1 MDEFNRARLTDLGFC
16 KPEVMM
22 SGSLVG
28 TPIHMS
34 PELFTSRYDHTVDVY
49 AFGILFWYICS
60 NGVELP
66 SNFNLCPSK
75 DILWTEV
82 KRGLRPE
89 RLRDFSDEC
98 WDIMTQC
105 WDSEPSKRPYLGEV
119 EERIERILDNTTTT
133 TTTTD

>member
-1 MDEFNRARLTDLGFC
+1 
-16 KPEVMM
+16 MM

-34 PELFTSRYDHTVDVY
+34 PELFTSKYDHTVDVY

-60 NGVELP
+60 NKVELP
-66 SNFNLCPSK
+66 RNFNVCPSK
-75 DILWTEV
+75 DVLWTEV
-82 KRGLRPE
+82 KRGVRPE
-89 RLRDFSDEC
+89 RLADFSEEC

-119 EERIERILDNTTTT
+119 EDRIEQILIQTRPSSPPR
-133 TTTTD
+133 TTTD